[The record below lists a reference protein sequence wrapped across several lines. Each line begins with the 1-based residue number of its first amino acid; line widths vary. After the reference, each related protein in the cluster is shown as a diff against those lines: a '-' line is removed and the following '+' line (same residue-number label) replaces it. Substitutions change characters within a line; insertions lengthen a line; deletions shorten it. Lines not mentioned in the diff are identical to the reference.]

1 MRVPRLT
8 FGSNN
13 GDRGSVPFVNLPNFR
28 HNDHSSQT
36 HQKTATKL
44 HPTVNL
50 LSGIRGLR
58 TNPTLLYLNYLQGF
72 ASFYNPYEEATE
84 MGKLEIEGP
93 ANDAVEKSDD
103 EGVIDLSMMKNLP
116 DTARMS
122 KKSSDLFTAL
132 ESAYDTS
139 DVNKI
144 EDNND
149 QESLMNS
156 HVFLP
161 LMWSPDLAPLI
172 RPQKVNSQG
181 QRPNHNSWNTY
192 NPGQFKEN
200 SPEWQLAMLHY
211 LIDMKM
217 NGHKIQ
223 EVSADEVSFKV

>member
-1 MRVPRLT
+1 VRVPRLT

-13 GDRGSVPFVNLPNFR
+13 GDRGSVPFVNHPNFR
-28 HNDHSSQT
+28 HNDHSSQP

-44 HPTVNL
+44 SPTANL
-50 LSGIRGLR
+50 LSGMRGLR
-58 TNPTLLYLNYLQGF
+58 TKPTSIYPSGGF
-72 ASFYNPYEEATE
+72 ASLHNPDEEANQ
-84 MGKLEIEGP
+84 MGRLEIEEP

-103 EGVIDLSMMKNLP
+103 EEVIDLSMMENLP
-116 DTARMS
+116 DTASMS

-144 EDNND
+144 EDINN

-156 HVFLP
+156 HVFPP
-161 LMWSPDLAPLI
+161 LMGSPDLPPLI

-181 QRPNHNSWNTY
+181 QRPNYNSWNTY

-200 SPEWQLAMLHY
+200 SPEWQMAMLHY

-223 EVSADEVSFKV
+223 EVSVDEVSFKV